1 MRSRWPSR
9 VCGCVL
15 LVLLTGCA
23 TSPPQDPENICSIF
37 REHRDWYFASTEA
50 QARWKTSMPVAMAI
64 LYQESSFE
72 HDARPARTRLLGFIP
87 WTRPSSAYGYAQ
99 ALDGTWAKYQQST
112 GQRWRK
118 RTRFADAVDFV
129 HWYMR
134 QAIKTN
140 GVKRTDAR
148 SLYLNYHEGLGGFK
162 RKTYTKKPWLGATAK
177 RVSQRAS
184 RYARQYAG
192 CRQALKPGFWERL
205 WSE

>member
-1 MRSRWPSR
+1 MM
-9 VCGCVL
+9 L
-15 LVLLTGCA
+15 AGCA
-23 TSPPQDPENICSIF
+23 TSPPQDPDNICSIF
-37 REHRDWYFASTEA
+37 TEHRDWYFASIEA
-50 QARWKTSMPVAMAI
+50 QSRWKTSMPVAMAI

-99 ALDGTWAKYQQST
+99 ALDGTWARYQRAT
-112 GQRWRK
+112 GQTWRK

-134 QAIKTN
+134 QAINTN

-148 SLYLNYHEGLGGFK
+148 ALYLNYHEGLGGYK
-162 RKTYTKKPWLGATAK
+162 RKTYRKKPWLASTAT
-177 RVSQRAS
+177 RVSQRAD
-184 RYARQYAG
+184 RYARQYAA
-192 CRQALKPGFWERL
+192 CRQALKPSFWERL